1 MVYISSTLLL
11 MESSFSDQELKLMHE
26 SLMIH
31 NESIVITYCDADN
44 PDLSPYNAFDLGD
57 AQNLRDTQC
66 VMSRIHNVCKS
77 ENSLKVG
84 YEMRFRLAK
93 EF

>member
-1 MVYISSTLLL
+1 
-11 MESSFSDQELKLMHE
+11 
-26 SLMIH
+26 MIR

-44 PDLSPYNAFDLGD
+44 PDLRPYHAFDLGD

-93 EF
+93 EFWWFY

>member
-1 MVYISSTLLL
+1 
-11 MESSFSDQELKLMHE
+11 MHE

-57 AQNLRDTQC
+57 AQSLRDTQC
-66 VMSRIHNVCKS
+66 VMSRIMCASRRIH
-77 ENSLKVG
+77 
-84 YEMRFRLAK
+84 
-93 EF
+93 